1 MTTFDFDSLTGK
13 HLQSILYSG
22 SLSLPCISSW
32 FAGNMDGTEAADFLG
47 DQSPGHFL
55 IRISSS
61 RPHEGV
67 FVLVVKTRDNG
78 VVQIQI
84 EVSLESLHFI
94 YLKTFI
100 CYFLYYYYFLL
111 KWYNS
116 AQSVFAARIFQRGG
130 HTLS

>member
-1 MTTFDFDSLTGK
+1 MTTFDFDNLTGK

-32 FAGNMDGTEAADFLG
+32 FAGNMDGTEAANFLG

-61 RPHEGV
+61 RSHEGV
-67 FVLVVKTRDNG
+67 FVLAVKTRDNG

-100 CYFLYYYYFLL
+100 CCFLYYYYFLL

-116 AQSVFAARIFQRGG
+116 AQSV
-130 HTLS
+130 